1 MDERE
6 DQIERNGPGRRE
18 NDWQTPR
25 FWVSVLGLL
34 LTVALVLLS
43 AIWNRVSSIDSGVQA
58 LAITTNGQ
66 AKDIAAQQRELEEFK
81 RNQKA
86 ADDIRDAYMTNARER
101 IVKLESQ
108 VK

>member
-1 MDERE
+1 MNERE
-6 DQIERNGPGRRE
+6 DQIERSGPGRRE

-34 LTVALVLLS
+34 LTIALVLLS
-43 AIWNRVSSIDSGVQA
+43 AIWNRVSSIDSGVQQ
-58 LAITTNGQ
+58 LAIASSGQ
-66 AKDIAAQQRELEEFK
+66 AKDIAALQHELEEFK

-86 ADDIRDAYMTNARER
+86 ADDTQGAYVTNARER